1 MRARRSMFFGVSYL
15 VLWDNVQNK
24 PDQSTLGRDER
35 KREKM
40 GFITHSGDRS
50 LSLQGKKKKQKKNTL
65 STVSHR
71 NTNHHTNKKQRAHA
85 QHNATSQNGKTIKQL
100 SEEQAQRIGSRIVLR
115 SAVVVGM
122 RFCCFIKAGFEAEVV
137 SG

>member
-1 MRARRSMFFGVSYL
+1 MCMCVRRSMFFGVSYL

-50 LSLQGKKKKQKKNTL
+50 LSLQGEKKKTKKNPHTQYSFTPKYQPSQKKQKAAGTCTTQCNFTKWENYQAALRGAGSENWVKNSAAL
-65 STVSHR
+65 C
-71 NTNHHTNKKQRAHA
+71 
-85 QHNATSQNGKTIKQL
+85 
-100 SEEQAQRIGSRIVLR
+100 R
-115 SAVVVGM
+115 S
-122 RFCCFIKAGFEAEVV
+122 
-137 SG
+137 SGYAFLLLH

>member
-1 MRARRSMFFGVSYL
+1 MCMCVRRSMFFGVSYL

-50 LSLQGKKKKQKKNTL
+50 ISLQGEKKKTPHSVQFHTEIPTITKKTKSSGHMHNTMQLHKMGKL
-65 STVSHR
+65 SSSS
-71 NTNHHTNKKQRAHA
+71 QR
-85 QHNATSQNGKTIKQL
+85 
-100 SEEQAQRIGSRIVLR
+100 SRLR
-115 SAVVVGM
+115 ELGQ
-122 RFCCFIKAGFEAEVV
+122 E
-137 SG
+137 